1 MDICNGDLDFSLV
14 YIVGFESSS
23 HSRNGII
30 KLPFNLHINVS
41 VLSVDPLLYVMFMQK
56 RNKYYF
62 SLFIIVCKWL
72 WQDSNEW
79 SPVFSLN
86 KMLLLWLFLWMRLQD
101 VKILSEIMFCFR
113 MIRKICV
120 QWTLKQMSRKW
131 RGGKELKQSWTA
143 KYEKDI

>member
-1 MDICNGDLDFSLV
+1 MVCLCPFDVHFLLHCRTSLPQNLDPHHL
-14 YIVGFESSS
+14 GQQ
-23 HSRNGII
+23 
-30 KLPFNLHINVS
+30 LHWP
-41 VLSVDPLLYVMFMQK
+41 DLLYVMFMQK

-101 VKILSEIMFCFR
+101 VKILSEVMFCFR

>member
-1 MDICNGDLDFSLV
+1 MLLSAISPSLFLKLLATLIYAV
-14 YIVGFESSS
+14 LWSKSRRRTKSSS
-23 HSRNGII
+23 FVP
-30 KLPFNLHINVS
+30 KLS
-41 VLSVDPLLYVMFMQK
+41 E
-56 RNKYYF
+56 RG
-62 SLFIIVCKWL
+62 KWL

-143 KYEKDI
+143 KYEKFSDILDFKGSYRGEELCLQFNYF